1 MNRKRRSNPGQR
13 YLWLVAAGFL
23 ALAGNAEADGKRP
36 NVLLI
41 VSDDQRADTIHALG
55 NHYIDTPH
63 LDALVKRG
71 VSITRANSANPICT
85 PSRAEILT
93 GCTSFRNGVIYFG
106 GKIAPELPTIAKT
119 MTSAGYSA
127 WYSGKWMNDG
137 SPISH
142 GYQETEALFSSGGGD
157 AKAELLDSQG
167 RKITGY
173 RGWTFKKYD
182 GTVELEKGNGLT
194 SETDGFIADGAI
206 EFLNRKPEKPFF
218 LHVNFTAP
226 HDPLMV
232 HETLKGK
239 YEEMEMPIPPNF
251 LPEHEFDYGN
261 LRGRDELL
269 LPFPR
274 TVSDVRKELA
284 DYYAVIE
291 NMDRQLGRVLEALE
305 ASGQR
310 DNTLV
315 IFSSDHGLGK
325 GSHGI
330 VGKQNM
336 YEHTLKVPLIF
347 SGPRIPEDKVLDPQ
361 CYLRDLYPTI
371 CQYTGVPIP
380 DSVEGKSL
388 IPLLLGEKKSIYD
401 FTVSYYR
408 ESQRM
413 IRTDRWK
420 YILYP
425 EANRAQLFDLQNDP
439 YEMRNL
445 IGRPDTDREVTD
457 LKAKLKEWLIAHG
470 DPVGAEM

>member
-1 MNRKRRSNPGQR
+1 MNRKRGSNPGR
-13 YLWLVAAGFL
+13 TYLWLLAAGL
-23 ALAGNAEADGKRP
+23 LTLTSNATADAKRP

-106 GKIAPELPTIAKT
+106 GKIDPGLPTIART

-137 SPISH
+137 SPSSH
-142 GYQETEALFSSGGGD
+142 GYQETEALFSAGGGN
-157 AKAELLDSQG
+157 AKEELLDSQG

-173 RGWTFKKYD
+173 RGWTFKSYD

-206 EFLNRKPEKPFF
+206 KFLNRKPEKPFF

-239 YEEMEMPIPPNF
+239 YEETEMPLPPNF
-251 LPEHEFDYGN
+251 RPEHEFDYGN

-274 TVSDVRKELA
+274 TVADVRRELA

-291 NMDRQLGRVLEALE
+291 NMDRQLGRVMEALE

-310 DNTLV
+310 ENTLV

-330 VGKQNM
+330 VGKQNL
-336 YEHTLKVPLIF
+336 YEHTLNVPLIF
-347 SGPRIPEDKVLDPQ
+347 SGPQIPADTVLNAQ

-371 CQYTGVPIP
+371 CQYADVPIP

-388 IPLLLGEKKSIYD
+388 IPLLLGEKKSVYD

-420 YILYP
+420 YIIYP

-445 IGRPDTDREVTD
+445 IGRPETDSEVTE

-470 DPVGAEM
+470 DHVGTEM